1 MTCLCSAAAAASN
14 RASRTTPTPHAHHPR
29 AHGADQPAS
38 LAMANEKKVDTE
50 LLLSMSLDDIIAANA
65 KKAGGKP
72 AGKPKQQ
79 AVGGDAGSARS
90 SWLSEPAPCRRE
102 PATAL
107 SVERMSSPRAPAT
120 RRACL
125 PRSCDLGPITHPQCP
140 VALAA
145 RQGRRQEGRRRWR
158 QGGPPCQHAPVSRA
172 ACPRLGL
179 LRCTASVQLAP
190 ALQHLLTAPTRCR
203 CCRRRLFWPRRRP
216 SSAPWARR
224 R

>member
-1 MTCLCSAAAAASN
+1 
-14 RASRTTPTPHAHHPR
+14 
-29 AHGADQPAS
+29 
-38 LAMANEKKVDTE
+38 MANEKKVDTE

-79 AVGGDAGSARS
+79 AVGGDAGSTRS

-125 PRSCDLGPITHPQCP
+125 PRSCDLGPSPTHNAPSPLQP
-140 VALAA
+140 AKAGVKKVAGAGGKV
-145 RQGRRQEGRRRWR
+145 GRRASMPQSPV
-158 QGGPPCQHAPVSRA
+158 PPAPGWGCCGAPRA
-172 ACPRLGL
+172 CSLL
-179 LRCTASVQLAP
+179 LRSCS
-190 ALQHLLTAPTRCR
+190 C
-203 CCRRRLFWPRRRP
+203 
-216 SSAPWARR
+216 
-224 R
+224 